1 MTAAHSGQSLW
12 FPYAQMRDLPE
23 PLEVA
28 RARGAVLELTDGR
41 RLIDAISSWW
51 CVIHGYNH
59 PVLNAAVTAQ
69 LEQVAHVMLGGLV
82 HAPARAAAELLVR
95 ITPEGLNHVFFA
107 DSGSVGVEIA
117 LKMALQFWRNAGRP
131 EKSRFLALR
140 KAYHGDT
147 IGAMSVC
154 DPDDGMHALF
164 RSVLPP
170 QIFIDPPR
178 ARPGEIAT
186 ATLDQDLARVES
198 VLREHGHEIAAFIL
212 EPLAQMAGGFVFYSE
227 AFLTGA
233 RDLCDRFDVLFIFD
247 EVATGFGRTG
257 TLFAA
262 NRADVTPDI
271 MVLGKALT
279 GGYSGHAATVATSRV
294 FEQFFGDDTA
304 RAFMHGPTFMA
315 NPIACALMLASA
327 RLFETENYLAKIA
340 RIETILQEELLGFEH
355 PAIQG
360 TRVLGATGVIEMKS
374 AASLRGAR
382 TFAAERG
389 VWLRPFDRYLY
400 TMPAY
405 IIEESELRQVTAAMK
420 EFCRRI

>member
-1 MTAAHSGQSLW
+1 
-12 FPYAQMRDLPE
+12 MRALPE

-28 RARGAVLELTDGR
+28 RAHGVILELADGR
-41 RLIDAISSWW
+41 KLIDAISSWW

-59 PVLNAAVTAQ
+59 PALNASVTGQ
-69 LEQVAHVMLGGLV
+69 IQQMAHVMLGGLV

-95 ITPEGLNHVFFA
+95 ITPPGLNHVFFS

-117 LKMALQFWRNAGRP
+117 LKMALQFWQSAGRP

-154 DPDDGMHALF
+154 DPDAGMHALF
-164 RSVLPP
+164 RSILPA

-178 ARPGEIAT
+178 ALPGESDT
-186 ATLDQDLARVES
+186 ATLAGDLARLDA
-198 VLREHGHEIAAFIL
+198 VLRQRANEIAAFIL
-212 EPLAQMAGGFVFYSE
+212 EPVAQMAGGFSFYSE
-227 AFLTGA
+227 AFLAGA
-233 RDLCDRFDVLFIFD
+233 RELCDRHDVLFIFD

-262 NRADVTPDI
+262 DRASVTPDI

-279 GGYSGHAATVATSRV
+279 GGYTGHAATIATTRV
-294 FEQFFGDDTA
+294 FEQFSGDDA
-304 RAFMHGPTFMA
+304 SRAFMHGPTFMA
-315 NPIACALMLASA
+315 NPIACALMLAGYH
-327 RLFETENYLAKIA
+327 LFESENYLAKIA
-340 RIETILQEELLGFEH
+340 RIESILREELLGFEH
-355 PAIQG
+355 QAVAG
-360 TRVLGATGVIEMKS
+360 TRVLGATGVIEMKT

-382 TFAAERG
+382 EFATQRG

-405 IIEESELRQVTAAMK
+405 IIEENDLRRVTTTMLD
-420 EFCRRI
+420 FCRQA